1 LAPEKSEELLV
12 EFLGLQKQKQKLSFF
27 LSLLRF
33 VNLTTNPHSLAK
45 ESAVVIGGMAGKKS

>member
-12 EFLGLQKQKQKLSFF
+12 EFLGLACKSKNF